1 MNAATHRAGGRERT
15 APSSH
20 SRTPGHGPERRPA
33 RAPAA
38 PAGPAIRQA
47 GNQAVQRMLRPGS
60 APAISTAP
68 SAALQR
74 CGCGGG
80 APPIAAAPLPLLQRC
95 CGAGGGTLLAD
106 PLLQRQAAGPAPAA
120 AALAS
125 AVPADAGRP
134 LDPATRAAMEARFGR
149 DLRDVRIHTGPE
161 ADAAA
166 RGLNARA
173 FTVGR
178 DIVFAEG
185 EYNPA
190 SPAGRRL
197 LAHELVHTVQ
207 QRGVAPP
214 APGRPLPVSEPGDA
228 LEREADHVASQVTGG
243 ARAAPVTPAGPAVQR
258 QILPSWSD
266 IEAGAA
272 AVWEETTEAASDVAE
287 WAEETASDVV
297 EGVEETVD
305 TVMGFAR
312 EVWDQA
318 TALASALGSAV
329 TLSGTSLV
337 INVPSLP
344 ACPQFALQFSLP
356 EIGGDIPIAVG
367 LIPLH
372 PTVQIYGMLALHLG
386 VKPEISAQI
395 GPCQLHGLRIV
406 INPLG
411 PSFSAAGSLTA
422 TVGLGLGA
430 ELRAALKGEVGVQ
443 ILWPKPP
450 LLLQIPVA
458 SVEAGLA
465 GFGRGIVL
473 SQVTIGGAFTGSLS
487 GFSLVAFQ

>member
-1 MNAATHRAGGRERT
+1 M
-15 APSSH
+15 
-20 SRTPGHGPERRPA
+20 PA
-33 RAPAA
+33 L
-38 PAGPAIRQA
+38 RQA

-60 APAISTAP
+60 APAISAVP
-68 SAALQR
+68 AAALQR

-80 APPIAAAPLPLLQRC
+80 AAP
-95 CGAGGGTLLAD
+95 LAD

-120 AALAS
+120 GAPAS
-125 AVPADAGRP
+125 TLPDDAGRP
-134 LDPATRAAMEARFGR
+134 LDPATRTLMEERFGR

-178 DIVFAEG
+178 DIVFGAG
-185 EYNPA
+185 EYDPG
-190 SPAGRRL
+190 SPGGRRL
-197 LAHELVHTVQ
+197 LAHELTHTVQ
-207 QRGVAPP
+207 QSGAAPP
-214 APGRPLPVSEPGDA
+214 ASGGTLPVSRPDDA
-228 LEREADHVASQVTGG
+228 LEREAERVAEQVLGG
-243 ARAAPVTPAGPAVQR
+243 AWAAPVTPARPGVQR
-258 QILPSWSD
+258 QILPDLPDLPDLPSWED
-266 IEAGAA
+266 VEAGAT
-272 AVWEETTEAASDVAE
+272 AVWEETTETAE
-287 WAEETASDVV
+287 AIAEGAGQV
-297 EGVEETVD
+297 VD
-305 TVMGFAR
+305 TVMGFPRA
-312 EVWDQA
+312 VWNQA
-318 TALASALGSAV
+318 TALASALRSVV

-356 EIGGDIPIAVG
+356 EIGRDIPILMGA
-367 LIPLH
+367 IPIH
-372 PTVQIYGMLALHLG
+372 PTVQIYGMVGLHLG
-386 VKPEISAQI
+386 VIPEISAQI
-395 GPCQLHGLRIV
+395 GPCRLHGLRIV

-422 TVGLGLGA
+422 TLGLGLGA
-430 ELRAALKGEVGVQ
+430 ELRAALKGEVGVR
-443 ILWPKPP
+443 ILWPDPP